1 MTLPDTS
8 QLTALWAA
16 KSIAI
21 IGATE
26 RDGAMGRAPI
36 EYLQR
41 YGYHG
46 VIYPVN
52 PKSEGGTIFGIPA
65 FGKVTDIQAPIDL
78 ALIMVPAQF
87 VESSLRECGEAG
99 VSVVIVMSSGFAEAD
114 HEGEL
119 AQARLL
125 EIAQRYQMRMVGP
138 NCIGAVGGAAGLVAS
153 FSPVFASTST
163 RVEAGTVALVSQ
175 SGALGYG
182 MYSLGLDAG
191 LPIGAVVTTGNEADV
206 NALEVASALAVDPE
220 IQAILLYTESIS
232 DIESLREIS
241 LKKPTA
247 ILKVGRSAAGA
258 LAAASHTGALATEDR
273 VIDAAIASTSAVRVD
288 DVEQLLDA
296 GLIFA
301 SERQWLGKRIAIIT
315 TSGGSGILATDAIEK
330 NGLELAQF
338 TQSTLEELATIVPS
352 YGNITNPVD
361 VTAAVMSTPDLFER
375 CLRVI
380 ANDPGVDAIV
390 ACFAVLVGSDVERIA
405 NALGDVEK
413 IRRIPI
419 AVART
424 GSASL
429 AQGAGKLFATL
440 KLPVF
445 PTPDRAVAALRILG
459 ESTRGSK
466 KVEAYPTVTIRHF
479 PIPSPTATEVE
490 LKELWKSVGV
500 PVPLSV
506 VVSDEKSALAAIE
519 TVGGRAVMKA
529 VIPGL
534 LHKSEA
540 GAVALDITVV
550 NGAITY
556 QRLSK
561 LAGDGVPHSVLVE
574 TFVPKG
580 VEALVGVTSSSLG
593 KVLTV
598 GVGGILTEIIS
609 DVSLRLLPVDAEVIH
624 QMIDETRLSQLFKGV
639 RGSAPADIEA
649 FVEAVARIAEVSS
662 TWPDGGELDIN
673 PITVLEQGAW
683 VLDSA
688 YSFNSSTERTTT

>member
-1 MTLPDTS
+1 
-8 QLTALWAA
+8 
-16 KSIAI
+16 
-21 IGATE
+21 
-26 RDGAMGRAPI
+26 
-36 EYLQR
+36 
-41 YGYHG
+41 
-46 VIYPVN
+46 
-52 PKSEGGTIFGIPA
+52 
-65 FGKVTDIQAPIDL
+65 
-78 ALIMVPAQF
+78 
-87 VESSLRECGEAG
+87 
-99 VSVVIVMSSGFAEAD
+99 
-114 HEGEL
+114 
-119 AQARLL
+119 
-125 EIAQRYQMRMVGP
+125 
-138 NCIGAVGGAAGLVAS
+138 
-153 FSPVFASTST
+153 
-163 RVEAGTVALVSQ
+163 
-175 SGALGYG
+175 

-206 NALEVASALAVDPE
+206 TALEVARALAIDPE
-220 IQAILLYTESIS
+220 IRAILLYTESIS
-232 DIESLREIS
+232 DIDSLREIS
-241 LKKPTA
+241 QKKPTA

-273 VIDAAIASTSAVRVD
+273 IIDAAISSTSAVRVD

-301 SERQWLGKRIAIIT
+301 SERKWLGKRIAIIT

-330 NGLELAQF
+330 NSLELAEF
-338 TQSTLEELATIVPS
+338 TQSTLDELATIVPS

-405 NALGDVEK
+405 TALGDVEE
-413 IRRIPI
+413 IRMIPI

-429 AQGAGKLFATL
+429 AQGAGKLFASM

-459 ESTRGSK
+459 ESARSSK
-466 KVEAYPTVTIRHF
+466 KVEANPTDLISHF
-479 PIPSPTATEVE
+479 LVPSPTATEVE

-506 VVSDEKSALAAIE
+506 VVSDEKSALDAIE

-540 GAVALDITVV
+540 GGVALDITSVT
-550 NGAITY
+550 GASTY
-556 QRLSK
+556 QRLSN
-561 LAGDGVPHSVLVE
+561 LANDGNPNSVLVE
-574 TFVPKG
+574 TYVPKG

-609 DVSLRLLPVDAEVIH
+609 DVSIRLLPVNVEEIH
-624 QMIDETRLSQLFKGV
+624 QMIEETRLSQLFKGV
-639 RGSAPADIEA
+639 RGSAPVDVGA
-649 FVEAVARIAEVSS
+649 FVEAVVRIAEVAV